1 MHVRLFTAVGALVQA
16 ILATPP
22 QPLLDLTCRLQSADS
37 SVGRHD
43 KSRVGIILPMP
54 VDFGTVAV
62 DLAAEVAEVVGGR
75 GAIAENP
82 AKGV

>member
-1 MHVRLFTAVGALVQA
+1 
-16 ILATPP
+16 
-22 QPLLDLTCRLQSADS
+22 
-37 SVGRHD
+37 
-43 KSRVGIILPMP
+43 MP

-82 AKGV
+82 ANGV